1 MTSSDQS
8 TPEGYSGWSYYLLQV
23 IFKII
28 IYLPWIWM
36 GLFAL
41 FVLGTAVQVGHL
53 PTYGN
58 PDPKDAGFVS
68 ILYMP
73 VMIIMLIVLGFSPI
87 GIGLALVKVLRE
99 WPPFIKKSEAVLYL
113 VGIAIFFL
121 FTRSDVAGL
130 ITWLGD

>member
-28 IYLPWIWM
+28 LYLPWIWM

-68 ILYMP
+68 ILYIP

-99 WPPFIKKSEAVLYL
+99 WPPFIKKSEAALYL

>member
-8 TPEGYSGWSYYLLQV
+8 TPEGYSGWPYHLLQV
-23 IFKII
+23 IFRII
-28 IYLPWIWM
+28 LYLPWVWM

-41 FVLGTAVQVGHL
+41 FVLGTAMSVGHL
-53 PTYGN
+53 PTYGS
-58 PDPKDAGFVS
+58 PDPKDAGVIS

-99 WPPFIKKSEAVLYL
+99 WPPFIKRHEAILYL
-113 VGIAIFFL
+113 VGIILFFL